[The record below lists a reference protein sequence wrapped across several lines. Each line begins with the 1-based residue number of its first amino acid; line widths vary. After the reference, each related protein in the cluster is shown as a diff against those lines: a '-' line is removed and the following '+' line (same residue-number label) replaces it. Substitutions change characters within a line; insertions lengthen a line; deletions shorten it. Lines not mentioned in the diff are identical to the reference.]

1 MLTFL
6 AEDSSLVIDNLMC
19 WPVSCEGDLQLLKM
33 QPCDHVVVS
42 ENKVTHSSHWCVSI
56 FPIQIATAGV
66 EIPIVC
72 VFLRR
77 LVGPADPPH
86 STTLRPCYRWWCD
99 RWNWSGHQIFQM
111 NAKNGCWTALVICFS
126 FLENMFCSAFIFV
139 YPPCSLYAPLLNSGW
154 SHKNMHGAKWAPF
167 RPERQYHTDSIE
179 KQGILWIYV

>member
-56 FPIQIATAGV
+56 FPIQIATTGV

-111 NAKNGCWTALVICFS
+111 NAKKRVLDSVGDMFFLSWKHVLQCFHICLPTMFLVCP
-126 FLENMFCSAFIFV
+126 FIEQWLK
-139 YPPCSLYAPLLNSGW
+139 P
-154 SHKNMHGAKWAPF
+154 
-167 RPERQYHTDSIE
+167 
-179 KQGILWIYV
+179 